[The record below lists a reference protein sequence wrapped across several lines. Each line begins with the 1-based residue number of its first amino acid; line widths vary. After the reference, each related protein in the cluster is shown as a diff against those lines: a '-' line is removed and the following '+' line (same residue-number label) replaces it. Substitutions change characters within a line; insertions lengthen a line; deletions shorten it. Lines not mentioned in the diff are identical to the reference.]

1 VGTYGLPPGGKE
13 VLSYTDLM
21 IEADKAANRG
31 LIVAAL
37 KSILETSLSQWQM
50 TEDPRFLELGLR
62 ASDRIVKL
70 LRLVEPEAQVV
81 TEAKDPGV
89 LVAKVKKDLLEL
101 EARIKE
107 HPQSH

>member
-1 VGTYGLPPGGKE
+1 MGTYGLPPGGSE

-31 LIVAAL
+31 LIIKAL
-37 KSILETSLSQWQM
+37 NSILETALSQWQM

-62 ASDRIVKL
+62 ATDRLSKL
-70 LRLVEPEAQVV
+70 LRLADPEAQVA

-101 EARIKE
+101 EARIKG
-107 HPQSH
+107 